1 MAASGSVEGIVGEI
15 LTEIQEIEDQID
27 GAPETAG
34 LAPGEKLQFQPLTDE
49 EKKKFESSLDAKA
62 RQILA
67 ELAGK
72 TTSAKSPDS
81 DPAPFA
87 TLEVSSKA

>member
-1 MAASGSVEGIVGEI
+1 MTASGRVEGVVGEI

-27 GAPETAG
+27 AAPEAAG

-49 EKKKFESSLDAKA
+49 EKQKFVSSLDENAKL
-62 RQILA
+62 ILA

-72 TTSAKSPDS
+72 TTGH
-81 DPAPFA
+81 
-87 TLEVSSKA
+87 